1 MAYYLGRDVSVTLNT
16 ENNSAGVTI
25 AGAAHATGTFA
36 AKSDAAGVAVADL
49 VGLDVG
55 IGVTDEDITYMGKK
69 TVLKAERMK
78 ETTVKM
84 TRKKSDSTWDKIFNL
99 ARYGIGTDNDLH
111 DGLVEPPA
119 DDASGNDIGYGYE
132 LTITLSA
139 AGDTM
144 TLNQCIITGHTV
156 SLNAD
161 GTTEET
167 LEWVTYKAPVLA

>member
-1 MAYYLGRDVSVTLNT
+1 MAYYLGRDVSVILNT
-16 ENNSAGVTI
+16 ENSTNGVTI

-36 AKSDAAGVAVADL
+36 ANSGAAGVAVSDL
-49 VGLDVG
+49 VGLDIG

-69 TVLKAERMK
+69 TVLKAEIKK
-78 ETTVKM
+78 ETTVTM

-99 ARYGIGTDNDLH
+99 ARHGIEVGNGLH

-119 DDASGNDIGYGYE
+119 DDVAGAANYGYK
-132 LTITLSA
+132 LTVTLSA

-144 TLNQCIITGHTV
+144 ALNQCIITGHTV

-167 LEWVTYKAPVLA
+167 LEWVTYKAPVLG

>member
-16 ENNSAGVTI
+16 ENNTKGVTT
-25 AGAAHATGTFA
+25 AGAAATSGTFA
-36 AKSDAAGVAVADL
+36 AKSDATGVTVADL

-55 IGVTDEDITYMGKK
+55 IGVTDEDISYMGKK
-69 TVLKAERMK
+69 TVLKAEIKK
-78 ETTVKM
+78 ETTVTM
-84 TRKKSDSTWDKIFNL
+84 TRKKSDSSWDKVFNL
-99 ARYGIGTDNDLH
+99 ARWGVAVDDDLH

-119 DDASGNDIGYGYE
+119 DDASGNDIGYGYKIA
-132 LTITLSA
+132 ITLSA
-139 AGDTM
+139 AGDVM

-167 LEWVTYKAPVLA
+167 LEWVTQKAPVLS